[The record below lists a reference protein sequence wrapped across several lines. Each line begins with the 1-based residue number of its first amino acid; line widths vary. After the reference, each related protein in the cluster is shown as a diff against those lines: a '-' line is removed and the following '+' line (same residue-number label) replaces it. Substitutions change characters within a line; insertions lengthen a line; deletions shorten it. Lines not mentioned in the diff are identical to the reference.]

1 MTLKEELDALR
12 PLMGTESGEFYS
24 RVKHIADTYTSEGDK
39 KMIADFM
46 DECLNGI
53 SGEIAGMEER
63 TIKLQL
69 QNISEIISLSFI
81 AKHYF
86 GKTKEWLYQRINGNI
101 VNGKKARFTDNELK
115 TFLNALNDVSEMI
128 HQTSLKIS

>member
-1 MTLKEELDALR
+1 M
-12 PLMGTESGEFYS
+12 
-24 RVKHIADTYTSEGDK
+24 KHIAGTYTSEGDK

-46 DECLNGI
+46 DECLNEI
-53 SGEIAGMEER
+53 SSEIAGMEER

-86 GKTKEWLYQRINGNI
+86 GKTKEWLYQRINGNV
-101 VNGKKARFTDNELK
+101 VNGKPCRFTAEELDR
-115 TFLNALNDVSEMI
+115 FNHALKDISQKI
-128 HQTSLKIS
+128 GSLRLSY

>member
-46 DECLNGI
+46 DECLNG
-53 SGEIAGMEER
+53 
-63 TIKLQL
+63 KPC
-69 QNISEIISLSFI
+69 
-81 AKHYF
+81 
-86 GKTKEWLYQRINGNI
+86 
-101 VNGKKARFTDNELK
+101 RFTAEELDR
-115 TFLNALNDVSEMI
+115 FNHALKDISQKI
-128 HQTSLKIS
+128 GSLRLSY

>member
-24 RVKHIADTYTSEGDK
+24 RVKHIAGTYTSEGDK

-53 SGEIAGMEER
+53 GGEIAGMEER

-81 AKHYF
+81 GYISVLMVMWSMGSPA
-86 GKTKEWLYQRINGNI
+86 GSQTRSW
-101 VNGKKARFTDNELK
+101 TD
-115 TFLNALNDVSEMI
+115 SIMR
-128 HQTSLKIS
+128 

>member
-24 RVKHIADTYTSEGDK
+24 RVKHIAGTYTSEGDK

-46 DECLNGI
+46 DECLNEI
-53 SGEIAGMEER
+53 SSEIAGMEER

-86 GKTKEWLYQRINGNI
+86 GKTQAWLYQRINGNV
-101 VNGKKARFTDNELK
+101 VNGKPCRFTAEELDR
-115 TFLNALNDVSEMI
+115 FNHALKDISQKI
-128 HQTSLKIS
+128 GSLRLSY

>member
-86 GKTKEWLYQRINGNI
+86 GKRKNGYI
-101 VNGKKARFTDNELK
+101 SVLMVMWSMGSPADSLPRSWTD
-115 TFLNALNDVSEMI
+115 SIMR
-128 HQTSLKIS
+128 

>member
-53 SGEIAGMEER
+53 SENHKITASEHIRDHIVVFHCETLLWQNER
-63 TIKLQL
+63 MA
-69 QNISEIISLSFI
+69 IS
-81 AKHYF
+81 AY
-86 GKTKEWLYQRINGNI
+86 
-101 VNGKKARFTDNELK
+101 
-115 TFLNALNDVSEMI
+115 
-128 HQTSLKIS
+128 